1 MTNTSTKRLVG
12 TDGSSTKRL
21 VTAALPYANGPIHIG
36 HLVGYMQADF
46 WVRWNKMNGRD
57 CIYVCGDDTHGT
69 PIMVKA
75 RELGTTPEAVI
86 AKSHAEHLSDFTDFK
101 IQFDHYSSTNSE
113 ENRKLAEDF
122 YVRMRDAGHT
132 NVRPREQLWCN
143 TDLMFLPDRF
153 VKGICPKCEAANQYG
168 DSCDNCGSTYAATD
182 LKSPACSICA
192 STPTLKSSDT
202 IAFKLS
208 DFRDFLATW
217 VPQHAPEEVA
227 NKLGEWVHGELLDWD
242 ISRDAPYF
250 GFKIPGFESKYFYV
264 WLDAPIG
271 YISSTE
277 QWCNSAE
284 GKARGYTMNDYWL
297 PVGAGGKPAEIFH
310 FIGKDIIKFHCLF
323 WPAMLKTAGR
333 KLPTEIF
340 VNGFLTVN
348 GEKMSK
354 SKGTFIS
361 ARTYLNHFDGS
372 YLRYYFASKL
382 NSQLQ
387 DIDLGLEDFVNR
399 VNSDLVGKITNLGS
413 RGAQMLGKKL
423 GGYLSDQMD
432 EAGAALHARILADG
446 PSIAEHFENRDFAKV
461 INQIRLHADE
471 TNKYFD
477 LKAPWNLIKTNEH
490 ETRQVLTT
498 TLNIF
503 RAMAIAL
510 KPILPDYADRV
521 AALFGEKPYTWTD
534 WSKPRLGHPVN
545 EYSHLAVRIEA
556 EKIAAM
562 VEASKEEVKKVE
574 DSRTQSK
581 ATAAQAATGKGSA
594 ASAASVKGSAAS
606 AASVKGSAASAA
618 SVKGSAASAA
628 SGDSQPLDIDTF
640 NKVDLRIGRIV
651 KAEAI
656 PEADK
661 LLKLQIDLGPLGMR
675 QIFAGI
681 KAAYDPATLEG
692 RLTVVVANL
701 APRKMKFGMSE
712 GMVLAASDPT
722 RGPAVGKG
730 LFILSPDNGAE
741 PGDRVK

>member
-1 MTNTSTKRLVG
+1 LAVPGTAGLFKRSTATAFSAILSAMTNTPV
-12 TDGSSTKRL
+12 KRL

-75 RELGTTPEAVI
+75 RELGVTPEQVI
-86 AKSHAEHLSDFTDFK
+86 AKSHAEHLKDFTDFG
-101 IQFDHYSSTNSE
+101 INFDNYSSTNSE
-113 ENRKLAEDF
+113 ENRKFAEEF
-122 YVRMRDAGHT
+122 YIRMRDAGHT

-143 TDLMFLPDRF
+143 HDKMFLPDRF
-153 VKGICPKCEAANQYG
+153 VKGICPKCSSPGQYG
-168 DSCDNCGSTYAATD
+168 DSCDVCGSTYAATD
-182 LKSPACSICA
+182 LKSPACSICG
-192 STPTLKSSDT
+192 SVPTLKTSDT
-202 IAFKLS
+202 ISFKLS
-208 DFRDFLATW
+208 DFRDFLAKW

-227 NKLGEWVHGELLDWD
+227 NKLGEWIHGDLLDWD

-250 GFKIPGFESKYFYV
+250 GFKIPGFDSKYFYV

-271 YISSTE
+271 YISSSE
-277 QWCNSAE
+277 QWCNSPA
-284 GKARGYTMNDYWL
+284 GKAGGYTVSDYWL
-297 PVGAGGKPAEIFH
+297 PVGEGGKPAEIYH

-354 SKGTFIS
+354 SKGTFVS
-361 ARTYLNHFDGS
+361 ARTYLDHLDGS

-423 GGYLSDQMD
+423 GGKLATDMD
-432 EAGAALHARILADG
+432 FDGAALYARALAEA
-446 PSIAEHFENRDFAKV
+446 PTIAENFEGRDFAKV
-461 INQIRLHADE
+461 INQLRSLADE

-477 LKAPWNLIKTNEH
+477 LKAPWNLIKTDEE
-490 ETRQVLTT
+490 ETRKVLTT

-503 RAMAIAL
+503 RFMAICL
-510 KPILPDYADRV
+510 KPILPDYADKV
-521 AALFGEKPYTWTD
+521 ASLFNETPYLWAD
-534 WSKPRLGHPVN
+534 VKKKMLGLPISD
-545 EYSHLAVRIEA
+545 YAHLAVRIES
-556 EKIAAM
+556 EKITAM
-562 VEASKEEVKKVE
+562 IEASKEEVKKVE
-574 DSRTQSK
+574 DTRTQSK
-581 ATAAQAATGKGSA
+581 TAPGSTA
-594 ASAASVKGSAAS
+594 PAKAPADNGV
-606 AASVKGSAASAA
+606 
-618 SVKGSAASAA
+618 
-628 SGDSQPLDIDTF
+628 LDIDTF
-640 NKVDLRIGRIV
+640 NKVDLRVGKIV
-651 KAEAI
+651 KAESI

-661 LLKLQIDLGPLGMR
+661 LLKLQVDLGPLGTR

-712 GMVLAASDPT
+712 GMVLAASDPA
-722 RGPAVGKG
+722 GGGGKD
-730 LFILSPDNGAE
+730 LFILSPDNGAK